1 MSTTT
6 PEIPKDIAPFVSFD
20 ADGSEE
26 SHAKLLEEFEL
37 LIKTKKL
44 AKAKVARKYN
54 SRELVKPSGYL
65 RASYMIIAGLSQV
78 IDDIET
84 EIYEFETEKLQE
96 IIDNLTIVEEIAKNN
111 PKINVKILQYCEDAG
126 LKCSKTRSYRV
137 LKKKLKSL
145 NKKQEKMVRK
155 SVFPSITSQ
164 IRVEMVNS
172 LNGFNEELEYCSPSI
187 LDEYITE
194 YLTRS
199 FLAVDIKPT
208 ITIILS
214 SPVED
219 AVVAI
224 NTFTQN
230 VYEGLNIKSG
240 PSQIALY
247 YSVIRFLFN
256 EMYPNDSE
264 LNKYNDQNAL
274 FLKKCAVYS
283 HKTVRDLKLDPSL
296 VNGYT
301 PGLPISSLFKSKQLG
316 MMDQMDTM
324 TNPLDL
330 MFHVHFVVEKLAN
343 NFGKEGEF
351 LAFDDVLTLL
361 IALIAINPPANGYS
375 IKEFI
380 SHWEGLQVSSR
391 IGMAKNYFV
400 AAVDHLMSIEVD
412 SKAELSTDQND
423 FF

>member
-1 MSTTT
+1 MSKAPT
-6 PEIPKDIAPFVSFD
+6 IPAAIAPFVSFD
-20 ADGSEE
+20 ASDNEE
-26 SHAKLLEEFEL
+26 RHAKLLEEFEL
-37 LIKTKKL
+37 FIKTKKM

-54 SRELVKPSGYL
+54 SRELVKPSSYMQ
-65 RASYMIIAGLSQV
+65 ASYMAIAGLSQI

-84 EIYEFETEKLQE
+84 EIYNFETEKLQE

-111 PKINVKILQYCEDAG
+111 PKLNAQILQYCDDAG
-126 LKCSKTRSYRV
+126 LKCAKTRSYRV

-145 NKKQEKMVRK
+145 NKKQEKIIRK
-155 SVFPSITSQ
+155 SIFPNITSQ

-172 LNGFNEELEYCSPSI
+172 LNSFNEDLEYCPPSV
-187 LDEYITE
+187 LDDIITE
-194 YLTRS
+194 YLVRS
-199 FLAVDIKPT
+199 FLAVDIEPT
-208 ITIILS
+208 ITIILN

-240 PSQIALY
+240 PSQVALY
-247 YSVIRFLFN
+247 YAVIRFLFN
-256 EMYPNDSE
+256 EMYPKDSE

-283 HKTVRDLKLDPSL
+283 HKSVRDLNLDPSL
-296 VNGYT
+296 INGYT

-316 MMDQMDTM
+316 MMDQMDLM

-351 LAFDDVLTLL
+351 LAFDDTLTLL

-380 SHWEGLQVSSR
+380 SHWENLQVSPL

-400 AAVDHLMSIEVD
+400 AAVDHLMSIEID
-412 SKAELSTDQND
+412 PKAEISTDQNE